1 MATELELLAKKYAKK
16 KVVVIRE
23 DIQKNLN
30 RINQAALP
38 FMRKLSAQAKKSNE
52 NLKRFVT
59 YLETLQNEQPEL
71 VTFDLLTLKNKL
83 PSYAILSLYLLK
95 YFCKKS

>member
-38 FMRKLSAQAKKSNE
+38 FMRKLTAQAKKSKSNE
-52 NLKRFVT
+52 IVLI
-59 YLETLQNEQPEL
+59 
-71 VTFDLLTLKNKL
+71 
-83 PSYAILSLYLLK
+83 AIIK
-95 YFCKKS
+95 EVE

>member
-1 MATELELLAKKYAKK
+1 MATELELLTKKYAKK

-38 FMRKLSAQAKKSNE
+38 FMRKLSAQAKKSKSNE
-52 NLKRFVT
+52 IVLI
-59 YLETLQNEQPEL
+59 
-71 VTFDLLTLKNKL
+71 
-83 PSYAILSLYLLK
+83 AIIK
-95 YFCKKS
+95 EVE